1 MSGMEISQPLHGPIY
16 DMRGLGFRQG
26 EVVVVTGA
34 GSGIGRA
41 CALAAAKSGL
51 AVALWDMHE
60 TGVRAVEAE
69 ILSNGGTA
77 KAVTVNVADDRGVEA
92 AWAASS
98 TLGACAYLVNN
109 AGPGSTSSAPFDENI
124 VIAVGSVQRVTTTWL
139 DRHGENCRSVVNM
152 ASVAGNFQ
160 GGGHMSA
167 FYPTAKGAI
176 AAYTRH
182 LAVKHR
188 GAPRANAVA
197 PGFTLTPRT
206 TPYLESAHTRERVA
220 RIPAGRMGLP
230 EDVASTVMFL
240 LSPAAS
246 YINGVL
252 LPIDGGWVH
261 S

>member
-1 MSGMEISQPLHGPIY
+1 MNKTEIAQPLHGPLY
-16 DMRGLGFRQG
+16 DMSALGFGKG

-34 GSGIGRA
+34 GSGIGKA

-51 AVALWDMHE
+51 AVALWDMDE
-60 TGVRAVEAE
+60 AGARSVEAE
-69 ILSNGGTA
+69 IVSLGGTA
-77 KAVTVNVADDRGVEA
+77 KAVLVDVADDRAVEA
-92 AWAASS
+92 AWVASS
-98 TLGACAYLVNN
+98 SLGACAYLINN
-109 AGPGSTSSAPFDENI
+109 AGPGSTSSAPFDENLL
-124 VIAVGSVQRVTTTWL
+124 IAVGSVQRVTTTWL
-139 DRHGENCRSVVNM
+139 EKHRQNCRSVVNM

-160 GGGHMSA
+160 GGGHMAA
-167 FYPTAKGAI
+167 FYPTSKGAI

-182 LAVKHR
+182 LAVKHG

-206 TPYLESAHTRERVA
+206 MPYLEHANTRERVA

-230 EDVASTVMFL
+230 EDVAAAVLFL

-252 LPIDGGWVH
+252 LPVDGGWVH
-261 S
+261 T